1 MTWVPLS
8 KTAHAKRVLKK
19 KENVDF
25 AKNITLVQLHNFEIQ
40 KAASYMPIM
49 FVKNGDIVQMCGV
62 LGLSKNENLFITED
76 NRWDLYYLPASF
88 MSYPFRS
95 AKTDDGKTALL
106 FLEESGLIVDEDLG
120 EPLFDEDGQET
131 AILGH
136 YIQLL
141 SKIEQSNAAN
151 SIAISL
157 MEKLELFTS
166 SKIKI
171 SEKSGEN
178 HFIDG
183 LLSIDLERL
192 NELDNE
198 NFIQLRQTFAIELI
212 YAHLFSLSSFDKLLR
227 RKNYKYRVDES
238 LKDLGTRIFE
248 EKDEGLTFNF

>member
-1 MTWVPLS
+1 MKWVPLS
-8 KTAHAKRVLKK
+8 KTAHAKKALKK
-19 KENVDF
+19 RENVDF
-25 AKNITLVQLHNFEIQ
+25 AKTITLVQLHNFEIQ
-40 KAASYMPIM
+40 QAASYMPIM
-49 FVKNGDIVQMCGV
+49 FVKNGDIVDMCGV
-62 LGLSKNENLFITED
+62 LGLRKNENLFITED
-76 NRWDLYYLPASF
+76 NRWGLYYFPASF

-157 MEKLELFTS
+157 MEKLELFTP
-166 SKIKI
+166 SKLKV
-171 SEKSGEN
+171 SEKSGED

-198 NFIQLRQTFAIELI
+198 NFIQLRQTRAIELI

-227 RKNYKYRVDES
+227 RKNHKDRLGES